1 MLMGHSI
8 SMFHQPK
15 NLKSLISGRRSQL
28 DILREVNGGGLVD
41 EVITGLNE

>member
-15 NLKSLISGRRSQL
+15 NLKFLLAGRKAHLELLL
-28 DILREVNGGGLVD
+28 DNDNSAFADELR
-41 EVITGLNE
+41 IAFNE